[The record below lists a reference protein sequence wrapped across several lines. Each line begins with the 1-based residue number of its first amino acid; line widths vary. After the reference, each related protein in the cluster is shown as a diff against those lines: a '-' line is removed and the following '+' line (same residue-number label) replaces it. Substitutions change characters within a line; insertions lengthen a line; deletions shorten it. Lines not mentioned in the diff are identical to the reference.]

1 MNSVI
6 LFPDSSIQIRLTTNN
21 QGTPHAFTRGNP
33 GGPGHTANVQ
43 ESNSSTVTPWPELL
57 VMTVIQDT
65 LAWVSELPPESGM
78 DDAHQL
84 LDCLSK
90 TSASAVTE

>member
-1 MNSVI
+1 MRSREEIQEVLAI
-6 LFPDSSIQIRLTTNN
+6 LRK
-21 QGTPHAFTRGNP
+21 
-33 GGPGHTANVQ
+33 VQ
-43 ESNSSTVTPWPELL
+43 EAPENTSTSELEL
-57 VMTVIQDT
+57 IVMMVIQDT

>member
-1 MNSVI
+1 MRSREK
-6 LFPDSSIQIRLTTNN
+6 IQEILTTL
-21 QGTPHAFTRGNP
+21 RK
-33 GGPGHTANVQ
+33 VQ

-57 VMTVIQDT
+57 VMMVIQDT

-78 DDAHQL
+78 NDAHQL